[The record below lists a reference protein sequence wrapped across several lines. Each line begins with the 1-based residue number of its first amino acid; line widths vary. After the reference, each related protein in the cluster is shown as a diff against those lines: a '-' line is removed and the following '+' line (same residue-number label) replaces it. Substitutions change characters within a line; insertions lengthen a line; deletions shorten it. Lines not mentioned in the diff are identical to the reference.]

1 MLSESLQQLGEDR
14 LVERLVKLLP
24 PHTDLLTGPGDDCA
38 VVRRDAQWDG
48 LLKTDVVVENVHFLP
63 DETPERI
70 GWKALARAVS
80 DIAAMG
86 GIPEHALVTLLTDP
100 RQPVDKLE
108 GIYKGIVTCALKYG
122 ISIAGGET
130 SSLPEKGL
138 VINIA
143 LTGRVEKGT
152 AILRSGAQVGDI
164 LCVTGQLG
172 GSLGGHH
179 LDFQPRTEEGRL
191 LHAKGVSA
199 MMDLS
204 DGLAKDLPRLCK
216 ASGTGAACEENTLP
230 RSEGAT
236 IRQALYD
243 GEDYE
248 LLFTLSPALWESLR
262 HEWPAELAPVSCI
275 GKITEQTQ
283 NPAPLTGGWDHFS
296 R

>member
-1 MLSESLQQLGEDR
+1 MSSESLQQLGEDR

-24 PHTDLLTGPGDDCA
+24 PHADLITGPGDDCA
-38 VVRRDAQWDG
+38 VIRRDEKWDG
-48 LLKTDVVVENVHFLP
+48 LLKTDVVVENIHFLP
-63 DETPERI
+63 DEAPERI
-70 GWKALARAVS
+70 GRKALARAIS

-100 RQPVDKLE
+100 GQPVDKLV
-108 GIYKGIVTCALKYG
+108 GIYKGIVNCALKYG

-152 AILRSGAQVGDI
+152 AILRSGAQVGDL

-172 GSLGGHH
+172 GSLSGHH

-191 LHAKGVSA
+191 LHAKGVSS

-216 ASGTGAACEENTLP
+216 ASGTGAVYEENSLP
-230 RSEGAT
+230 LNKGAT
-236 IRQALYD
+236 IRQAQHD

-248 LLFTLSPALWESLR
+248 LLFTLSPAL
-262 HEWPAELAPVSCI
+262 
-275 GKITEQTQ
+275 
-283 NPAPLTGGWDHFS
+283 
-296 R
+296 